1 VTHAVFTEYGEAAMH
16 SLKSGVLCGVLAIAG
31 STAVYA
37 GPPKSAAPPKSD
49 APAKSDV
56 DVTITVIEDP
66 AQLNERV
73 NTLTLP
79 GSDGDDSHSSKS
91 HNKNDSASTD
101 DRANEAGESA
111 RQDAAKAR
119 ADREAAHDS
128 DTGGDSNQ

>member
-1 VTHAVFTEYGEAAMH
+1 MH

-37 GPPKSAAPPKSD
+37 APPKKD
-49 APAKSDV
+49 APPKSDV

-101 DRANEAGESA
+101 DGANEAGESA

-119 ADREAAHDS
+119 ADQEAAHDS
-128 DTGGDSNQ
+128 DQ